1 MRIISATELKIERE
15 MDYGTPA
22 QQAAVRD
29 VLQNVRTRGDEAV
42 REYTLKFDGANL
54 AELRVSEAD
63 FEAAYGQV
71 SDAFLEAIREA
82 AVNIRTFHQRQVR
95 QSWMDLQENGSML
108 GQIIRPLEKVGLYVP
123 GGTAAY
129 PSSVLMNAIPA
140 QVAGV
145 ERIVMVTPPGKNG
158 AALNPHIL
166 VAAREVGID
175 EVYQV
180 GGAQAVA
187 ALAYGTESIPA
198 VDKIV
203 GPGNIY
209 VALAKREVFGA
220 VSIDMIAGPTDIA
233 IVADESADPLYVAVD
248 LLAQAEHDILSP
260 VTLITPSQALAEAVQ
275 KEVQIQL
282 EKMPRKAIA
291 EVAVRERGTIVVVR
305 DLDEAMNV
313 LNRIAPEH
321 CELLLKDP
329 LNALAKVK
337 HAGAVF
343 LGSYTPEPVGDY
355 FAGPNH
361 VLPTNG
367 TARFSSALN
376 VDDFIKKTSVLMYS
390 KDALLANGKKIVTL
404 AESEGLFGH
413 AEAVRVRLAREN
425 EKENEN

>member
-1 MRIISATELKIERE
+1 
-15 MDYGTPA
+15 
-22 QQAAVRD
+22 
-29 VLQNVRTRGDEAV
+29 
-42 REYTLKFDGANL
+42 
-54 AELRVSEAD
+54 
-63 FEAAYGQV
+63 
-71 SDAFLEAIREA
+71 
-82 AVNIRTFHQRQVR
+82 
-95 QSWMDLQENGSML
+95 ML

-158 AALNPHIL
+158 APLNPHIL
-166 VAAREVGID
+166 VAAREVGIQ

-233 IVADESADPLYVAVD
+233 IVADESADPVYVAVD
-248 LLAQAEHDILSP
+248 LLAQAEHDVMSP
-260 VTLITPSQALAEAVQ
+260 VTLITPSRALAEAVQ
-275 KEVQIQL
+275 KEVQVQL

-291 EVAVRERGTIVVVR
+291 EVAVRERGTIVVVN
-305 DLDEAMNV
+305 DLDEAMDV

-321 CELLLKDP
+321 CELLLHDP
-329 LNALAKVK
+329 LHALAKVK

-343 LGSYTPEPVGDY
+343 LGPYTPEPVGDY

-390 KDALLANGKKIVTL
+390 KQALLANGEKIVTL

-413 AEAVRVRLAREN
+413 AEAVRVRLAREQG
-425 EKENEN
+425 